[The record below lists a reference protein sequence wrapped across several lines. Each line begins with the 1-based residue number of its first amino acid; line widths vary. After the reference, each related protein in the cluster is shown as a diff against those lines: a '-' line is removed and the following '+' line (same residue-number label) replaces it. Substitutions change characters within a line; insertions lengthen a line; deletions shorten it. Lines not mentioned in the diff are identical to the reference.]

1 MISFIN
7 NQLGNWHICV
17 SALVEASI
25 IETGGNSAGTGWDNT
40 HTGLIDNEGLEGT
53 TADVSTHSKCAVS
66 QKGSTERAFLSMKLA
81 APKTILRL
89 QLAFRTQGS
98 TNQGQN
104 VLVQV
109 GTSAQYNANDPVCM
123 LIDQLGGTGLIDYDC
138 DQHHEGQYVILSND
152 QDYLTICEAKVIVV
166 G

>member
-1 MISFIN
+1 
-7 NQLGNWHICV
+7 
-17 SALVEASI
+17 
-25 IETGGNSAGTGWDNT
+25 
-40 HTGLIDNEGLEGT
+40 
-53 TADVSTHSKCAVS
+53 
-66 QKGSTERAFLSMKLA
+66 MKLA

-109 GTSAQYNANDPVCM
+109 GTSAQYNAKDPVCM